1 MSSSPSS
8 PSNDTDEEVNSVIF
22 NNFIALV
29 TNMTK
34 KIVTVMVSI
43 FIVLTLFVRS
53 YVPGE
58 ALYPYE
64 GSRFPYVDP
73 CDDSEKVD
81 IEGISEKV
89 CLKTKLYGVYPSPI
103 TPGSPSVFQ
112 YSDQEKDV
120 LKSSYDENKYDT
132 MHPDSSYNSIFTPK
146 SMYFMANLYQM
157 FGNWTKKD
165 FTMLK
170 SPLFLSVLSGAKSQM
185 LFNQVLAGLHE
196 GMFRTVKHY
205 KILFFIFVLLIT
217 SFIET
222 NIDTQRVQKFLN
234 TLLGSMYDST
244 TTKAYSISEYILG
257 LIYSIFGGFVTLLNM
272 FKFLV
277 LPIIFIFMYT
287 VATVK
292 TPIPLPISR
301 LLIFSI
307 TSSFSALFLFLV
319 INPGIISKMMI
330 AILNV
335 IPYPSFLKTITK
347 ELNSFGPFSLIR
359 IPMSILSWIMV
370 VAIGIFSI
378 STFLPVALLSLFNV
392 VDLSYKI
399 GLSYLFDT
407 DLRRLCIKLF
417 KKFSPVIKLI
427 FMIFAIDLIF
437 KVLGKNAM
445 IFALTLFIL
454 FFGIDFFSKKG
465 GNDNSSFMDELISK
479 DLDPNSSDFPK
490 IFIRK

>member
-1 MSSSPSS
+1 
-8 PSNDTDEEVNSVIF
+8 
-22 NNFIALV
+22 
-29 TNMTK
+29 
-34 KIVTVMVSI
+34 
-43 FIVLTLFVRS
+43 
-53 YVPGE
+53 
-58 ALYPYE
+58 
-64 GSRFPYVDP
+64 
-73 CDDSEKVD
+73 
-81 IEGISEKV
+81 
-89 CLKTKLYGVYPSPI
+89 
-103 TPGSPSVFQ
+103 
-112 YSDQEKDV
+112 
-120 LKSSYDENKYDT
+120 
-132 MHPDSSYNSIFTPK
+132 
-146 SMYFMANLYQM
+146 
-157 FGNWTKKD
+157 
-165 FTMLK
+165 
-170 SPLFLSVLSGAKSQM
+170 
-185 LFNQVLAGLHE
+185 
-196 GMFRTVKHY
+196 
-205 KILFFIFVLLIT
+205 
-217 SFIET
+217 
-222 NIDTQRVQKFLN
+222 
-234 TLLGSMYDST
+234 
-244 TTKAYSISEYILG
+244 
-257 LIYSIFGGFVTLLNM
+257 
-272 FKFLV
+272 
-277 LPIIFIFMYT
+277 
-287 VATVK
+287 
-292 TPIPLPISR
+292 
-301 LLIFSI
+301 
-307 TSSFSALFLFLV
+307 
-319 INPGIISKMMI
+319 MI

-465 GNDNSSFMDELISK
+465 DNNNSSFMDELISK